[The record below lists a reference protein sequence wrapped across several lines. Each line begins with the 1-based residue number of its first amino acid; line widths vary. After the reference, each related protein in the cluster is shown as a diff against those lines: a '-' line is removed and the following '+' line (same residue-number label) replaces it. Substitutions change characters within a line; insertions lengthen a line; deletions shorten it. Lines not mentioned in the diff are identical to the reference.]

1 MDIVKDNKH
10 TIRRVRDRE
19 IFVNTVLTRISIII
33 KRSPRLKL
41 RKKINKIDMAESILN
56 KEDSRLSDIIEKLG
70 NLKSRAET
78 EIVKLE
84 NSNSDLR
91 MGLLKE
97 IAVLV
102 KKEDVSK
109 KKGRKKN
116 VNIKSRNS

>member
-1 MDIVKDNKH
+1 VDIVKDNKH